1 MNYIR
6 LITFLYALFL
16 IRDDKLK
23 KNLHCIE
30 ELSWFTQQQHKKKRG
45 VEPLRKLFRK
55 YFLNLTK
62 KKKKSFLYFKFSKS
76 KPKM

>member
-23 KNLHCIE
+23 KNLQCIE
-30 ELSWFTQQQHKKKRG
+30 ELSWFTQQNK
-45 VEPLRKLFRK
+45 
-55 YFLNLTK
+55 TK
-62 KKKKSFLYFKFSKS
+62 EEVYSRYENCLENIF
-76 KPKM
+76 